1 MSQRII
7 MRVCVII
14 LCLLPAAA
22 AAQRVECFP
31 YKQFIER
38 LSKGSGEKP
47 VAVGID
53 HRGNMVQVV
62 ASEKGSFTLFVMVQ
76 IDGTSMACPLLWGT
90 GWQKILPKPVGDPAS
105 VQSR

>member
-14 LCLLPAAA
+14 LCLLPTAA

-31 YKQFIER
+31 YKQFIDR
-38 LSKGSGEKP
+38 LSKGSGEEP
-47 VAVGID
+47 FAAGID
-53 HRGNMVQVV
+53 HRGNMVQVA
-62 ASEKGSFTLFVMVQ
+62 ASKDGSFTFFVMVR
-76 IDGTSMACPLLWGT
+76 IEGRDMACPLVWGT
-90 GWQKILPKPVGDPAS
+90 GWQKISPKPVGDPAS